1 MISTKAKEEVNKV
14 EELFQQYIKLEHE
27 DRSIFMSKVTNWLTK
42 RIEEDNKRRKELETN
57 KNG

>member
-1 MISTKAKEEVNKV
+1 MINTKAKQEVSNV

-27 DRSIFMSKVTNWLTK
+27 DRGIFMSKVTNWLTS
-42 RIEEDNKRRKELETN
+42 RIEADNKRRKELEIN

>member
-27 DRSIFMSKVTNWLTK
+27 DRGIFMSKVTNWLTK
-42 RIEEDNKRRKELETN
+42 RIEEDNKRRKELET
-57 KNG
+57 KK